1 MTELERPMLYPVYWP
16 PRLWRVRAPLAAWRA
31 GVRLLRRLWQ
41 RHPFPSVPPRR
52 TLLQR
57 ETERL
62 EQRKAQ
68 LPWGPYL

>member
-1 MTELERPMLYPVYWP
+1 MTELERPMLYPAYWP
-16 PRLWRVRAPLAAWRA
+16 SRLWRIRARLAVWRA
-31 GVRLLRRLWQ
+31 GVRLLRRLWSW
-41 RHPFPSVPPRR
+41 RKPRSVPPRR